1 VAPSAL
7 AGIVYVGVDSAG
19 CGVVTGTRSG
29 RLPSLAE
36 ALRWCDELGL
46 QVLNRDE
53 LAWQL
58 ADLEPLPVEVE

>member
-1 VAPSAL
+1 MGSPV

-53 LAWQL
+53 VQHLA
-58 ADLEPLPVEVE
+58 ATTSIVPHR